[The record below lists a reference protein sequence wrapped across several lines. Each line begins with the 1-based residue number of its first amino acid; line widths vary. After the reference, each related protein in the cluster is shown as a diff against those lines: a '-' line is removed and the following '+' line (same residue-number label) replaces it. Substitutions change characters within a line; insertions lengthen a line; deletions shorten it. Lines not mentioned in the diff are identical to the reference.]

1 MRFFI
6 HQAKIRV
13 LFSNEFEKATK
24 NTDLKA

>member
-13 LFSNEFEKATK
+13 LFSNELKKATK